1 MQFQGGVFAGI
12 TFRCPPQKK
21 NKCCQRRV
29 CIISYELFNN
39 LCIDRHVLGL
49 AIRSRRDARVEPLD
63 FSMPQFQKSCVQAVC
78 FMGTWVF
85 RQGQQK
91 SHSILLCEKSATE
104 FSCPRQHVSSSSSSS
119 FICLLNIKIL
129 KIQYVGC
136 KARRPQETT
145 RLITEAMHLD
155 ITILN
160 EIKAAKQCGRN

>member
-21 NKCCQRRV
+21 LNVAREGCASPHMNCS
-29 CIISYELFNN
+29 IIF
-39 LCIDRHVLGL
+39 VLTDMSLGWQL
-49 AIRSRRDARVEPLD
+49 EQGWSPWT
-63 FSMPQFQKSCVQAVC
+63 FQWPQFQKSCVQAVC

-104 FSCPRQHVSSSSSSS
+104 LSCPRQHVPL

-129 KIQYVGC
+129 KIQHVGC

-145 RLITEAMHLD
+145 RLITEA
-155 ITILN
+155 TSTS
-160 EIKAAKQCGRN
+160 QY

>member
-21 NKCCQRRV
+21 INVAREGCASPHMNCS
-29 CIISYELFNN
+29 IIF
-39 LCIDRHVLGL
+39 VLTNMSLGWQL
-49 AIRSRRDARVEPLD
+49 EQDVMQGWSPWT
-63 FSMPQFQKSCVQAVC
+63 FQWPQFQKSCVQAVC

-104 FSCPRQHVSSSSSSS
+104 LSCPRQHVSSSSS
-119 FICLLNIKIL
+119 FIYLLNIKIL

-145 RLITEAMHLD
+145 RLITEATL
-155 ITILN
+155 TS
-160 EIKAAKQCGRN
+160 KY